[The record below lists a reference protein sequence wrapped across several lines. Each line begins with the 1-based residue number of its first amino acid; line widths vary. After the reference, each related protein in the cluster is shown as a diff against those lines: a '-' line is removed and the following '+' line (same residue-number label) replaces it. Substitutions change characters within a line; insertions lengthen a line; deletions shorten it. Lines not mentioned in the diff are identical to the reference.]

1 MVETSP
7 HQLSPQR
14 LIAKHRRSYFLI
26 QLIFVVIG
34 AAAATITAQIFME
47 RQLVA
52 MIAAILS
59 FDLLRSAL
67 LFALYD
73 PRDADAGHPDNRS
86 LLSFFWASSPRRWA
100 EYALLALPA
109 NAALT
114 YLALGA
120 APADV
125 QNLGVYTLG
134 ILSEVLT
141 LVIGEVSDLTAG
153 VASFVFDFGI
163 VGLLEYIAARW
174 VFSKRKLIFKE
185 KA

>member
-1 MVETSP
+1 MAEASSD
-7 HQLSPQR
+7 QLSPQQ
-14 LIAKHRRSYFLI
+14 LIAKHRRTYFFI
-26 QLIFVVIG
+26 QLIFVVTG
-34 AAAATITAQIFME
+34 AGVATIAAQFFME
-47 RQLVA
+47 RQVVA
-52 MIAAILS
+52 MIAAILA
-59 FDLLRSAL
+59 FDLSRSAL
-67 LFALYD
+67 LVALYD
-73 PRDADAGHPDNRS
+73 PKDADAGHPDNRS

-114 YLALGA
+114 YLAWEAG
-120 APADV
+120 PADV
-125 QNLGVYTLG
+125 QNLGMYTLD